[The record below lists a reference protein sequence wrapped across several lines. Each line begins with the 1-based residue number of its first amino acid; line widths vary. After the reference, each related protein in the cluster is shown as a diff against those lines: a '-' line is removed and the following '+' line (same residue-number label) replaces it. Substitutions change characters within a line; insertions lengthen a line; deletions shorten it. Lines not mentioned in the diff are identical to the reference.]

1 MQHDVV
7 RVIRTATRPSCLAG
21 AIPLHPE
28 AVSEFRFI
36 PPCRP
41 IPAKAV
47 PAGDGWLHEAKFD
60 GYRAQLHKVGSDV
73 AIFSKQGQIFTSRF
87 RTIADLLRALPIKSV
102 IIDAERVGVRS
113 PGAQRSGSQ
122 GAIAGEAEGASP
134 RANGAFGLSGRV
146 DVADLR
152 RRPGAAQGGS

>member
-47 PAGDGWLHEAKFD
+47 PAGADWLHEAKFD
-60 GYRAQLHKVGSDV
+60 GYRAQLYKIGSDV
-73 AIFSKQGQIFTSRF
+73 EIFSKHGHIFTSRF
-87 RTIADLLRALPIKSV
+87 QTIASLLRALSAKSV
-102 IIDAERVGVRS
+102 IIEC
-113 PGAQRSGSQ
+113 GSQ
-122 GAIAGEAEGASP
+122 PSMPCASAAC
-134 RANGAFGLSGRV
+134 RCASV
-146 DVADLR
+146 VA
-152 RRPGAAQGGS
+152 